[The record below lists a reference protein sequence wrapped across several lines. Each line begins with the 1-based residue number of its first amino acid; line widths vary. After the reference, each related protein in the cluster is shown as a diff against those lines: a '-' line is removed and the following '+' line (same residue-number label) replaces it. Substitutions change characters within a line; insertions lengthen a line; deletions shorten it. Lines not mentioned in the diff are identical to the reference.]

1 MGYLVVAVS
10 AIGLAIFFNVTASG
24 YPEVAARLPKLLS
37 YTVIALAL
45 LMVAETARKVLAGR
59 GRKVVADLDR
69 GQVVTIAT
77 FSLAIVAYVMVL
89 DLAGYLLA
97 TGAFLLGSLLGYRA
111 VSPVRAVAVTIGVV
125 AVIYGLFIYF
135 LRLPIPLAPSF

>member
-1 MGYLVVAVS
+1 MGYLVVAAF
-10 AIGLAIFFNVTASG
+10 AIGLAIFFNIT
-24 YPEVAARLPKLLS
+24 AARYPDTAARVPVLLS

-69 GQVVTIAT
+69 SQVIAMVT
-77 FSLAIVAYVMVL
+77 FSLAIIAYVIVL
-89 DLAGYLLA
+89 ERAGYALS
-97 TGAFLLGSLLGYRA
+97 TGAFLLGSLLVYRA
-111 VSPVRAVAVTIGVV
+111 VPPAWALAVTIGVM

-135 LRLPIPLAPSF
+135 LRLPMPIWPSW